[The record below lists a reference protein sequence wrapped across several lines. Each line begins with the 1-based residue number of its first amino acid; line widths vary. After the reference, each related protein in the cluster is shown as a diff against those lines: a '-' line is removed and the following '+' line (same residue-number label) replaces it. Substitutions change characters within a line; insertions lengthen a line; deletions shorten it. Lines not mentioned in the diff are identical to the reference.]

1 MGIEK
6 KKMVKAG
13 KKICFP
19 TRVVILFAV
28 VMILF
33 LWWVIFRTAPTVSS
47 CKSLYTTVN
56 TEGPLWSKEGYDM
69 NNMDNINNMNNMPQ
83 SQPLGSAT
91 VGGCA
96 ATGSKCSECS
106 SMGSYEWSPCKCFGI
121 QGAAINAP
129 RPLKTSSCSTQTG
142 MSKKQMV
149 ESQVGCLRNS
159 FAFPAE
165 GCGISGV
172 S

>member
-1 MGIEK
+1 MKGVK
-6 KKMVKAG
+6 RMMVPWSRKN
-13 KKICFP
+13 ICFS
-19 TRVVILFAV
+19 RIEVAVGLVVVLLIVWLIV
-28 VMILF
+28 SL
-33 LWWVIFRTAPTVSS
+33 TAPTVSS
-47 CKSLYTTVN
+47 CKAFYTTVN
-56 TEGPLWSKEGYDM
+56 TEAPLWSNEGYAEEAGQ
-69 NNMDNINNMNNMPQ
+69 P

-96 ATGSKCSECS
+96 GSSGTGSCASCAS
-106 SMGSYEWSPCKCFGI
+106 NGSYEWSPCKCFGI

-129 RPLKTSSCSTQTG
+129 RPLKTSSCSSQTG

>member
-1 MGIEK
+1 MKIK
-6 KKMVKAG
+6 TIKTG
-13 KKICFP
+13 KKACFP
-19 TRVVILFAV
+19 TRMVIFFVV

-33 LWWVIFRTAPTVSS
+33 LWWVIYKTAPTVSS
-47 CKSLYTTVN
+47 CKSLYTTVS
-56 TEGPLWSKEGYDM
+56 TEGPLWSNEGYDM
-69 NNMDNINNMNNMPQ
+69 DNNNKMDNNAQP
-83 SQPLGSAT
+83 QPLGSAT

>member
-1 MGIEK
+1 MKGVMK
-6 KKMVKAG
+6 RMMPLSRKT
-13 KKICFP
+13 ICFSP
-19 TRVVILFAV
+19 IEVAV
-28 VMILF
+28 GVLVMVLIVWLIVS
-33 LWWVIFRTAPTVSS
+33 LTAPTVSS
-47 CKSLYTTVN
+47 CKAFYTTVN
-56 TEGPLWSKEGYDM
+56 TEAPLWSKEGYEDGG
-69 NNMDNINNMNNMPQ
+69 DEK
-83 SQPLGSAT
+83 QPLGSAT

-96 ATGSKCSECS
+96 GSSGTGSCASCAS
-106 SMGSYEWSPCKCFGI
+106 NGSYEWSPCKCFGI

-129 RPLKTSSCSTQTG
+129 RPLKTSSCSSQTG

>member
-1 MGIEK
+1 MKIK
-6 KKMVKAG
+6 TSKVG
-13 KKICFP
+13 KKTCFP
-19 TRVVILFAV
+19 TRMVILFAV

-47 CKSLYTTVN
+47 CKSMYTTVS
-56 TEGPLWSKEGYDM
+56 TEGPLWSNEGYDM
-69 NNMDNINNMNNMPQ
+69 DNNNNVDNNA
-83 SQPLGSAT
+83 QPLGSAT